1 MCSHADV
8 FANNAVRQNF
18 LIGNFRGI
26 EFKTEDLIPEKG
38 TPLKAQTYSGLAKA
52 NI

>member
-8 FANNAVRQNF
+8 FTNNAVRQSF
-18 LIGNFRGI
+18 MIGNFRVT
-26 EFKTEDLIPEKG
+26 ELKPEDLIPEKD
-38 TPLKAQTYSGLAKA
+38 TPLNAQTYSGLAKA